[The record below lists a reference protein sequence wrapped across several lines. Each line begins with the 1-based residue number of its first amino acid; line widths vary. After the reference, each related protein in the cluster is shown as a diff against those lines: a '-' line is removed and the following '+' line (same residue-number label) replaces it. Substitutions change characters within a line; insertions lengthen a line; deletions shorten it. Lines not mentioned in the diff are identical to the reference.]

1 MVWAGFDETVELV
14 GDNGVGTVV
23 RIPLLGRLVTELLL
37 LYVMNSCD
45 SARMDLLHP
54 PPVRHTDRPV
64 ATIRTVMNVFTGIC
78 GGIKLFK
85 NPETVGTTGK
95 G

>member
-1 MVWAGFDETVELV
+1 MVWAGFDVTVEF
-14 GDNGVGTVV
+14 GSDNGVGTAI

-45 SARMDLLHP
+45 SARMNLLHP

-64 ATIRTVMNVFTGIC
+64 ATIRTVMNAFAGIC
-78 GGIKLFK
+78 GGTKLFK
-85 NPETVGTTGK
+85 NPETVGTTCK